1 MNAALFVT
9 GTDTGVGKTV
19 AACALVRGLRDQGL
33 DVGVMKPIETGVDP
47 TAGPLDAIALSAAAG
62 EPDALDLVCPLRF
75 SLPAA
80 PCVAAD
86 DEGKK
91 VDLKPVREAFG
102 ELVSR
107 HDWLVVEGAGGL
119 LVPTT
124 PDATM
129 ADLARDLGL
138 PVLLVARPALGTIN
152 HTRLCVEETLRRG
165 LDLVG
170 VIVSHDHAVSDADA
184 KNLDYLRSWLGDR
197 LLAEIPTVEGATPA
211 RLEPSVLHEL
221 VARVARYAGA

>member
-1 MNAALFVT
+1 MKAGVFVT

-19 AACALVRGLRDQGL
+19 AACALVRGLRDRGL
-33 DVGVMKPIETGVDP
+33 DVGVMKPIETGVDAA
-47 TAGPLDAIALSAAAG
+47 AGPLDAIALSAAAG
-62 EPDALDLVCPLRF
+62 DPDPLDRVCPVRF
-75 SLPAA
+75 ALPAA
-80 PCVAAD
+80 PCVAAE

-91 VDLKPVREAFG
+91 VDLEPVREAFG
-102 ELVSR
+102 ELASK
-107 HDWLVVEGAGGL
+107 HDWMVVEGAGGV

-129 ADLARDLGL
+129 TDLAKELGL

-170 VIVSHDHAVSDADA
+170 VIISHDHVVSDADA
-184 KNLDYLRSWLGDR
+184 KNLDYLR
-197 LLAEIPTVEGATPA
+197 
-211 RLEPSVLHEL
+211 
-221 VARVARYAGA
+221 

>member
-1 MNAALFVT
+1 MSPALFVT

-47 TAGPLDAIALSAAAG
+47 AAGPLDAIALSAAAG
-62 EPDALDLVCPLRF
+62 QPDALDLVCPVRF
-75 SLPAA
+75 ALPAA
-80 PCVAAD
+80 PCVAAE

-91 VDLKPVREAFG
+91 VDLAPVHRAFHQ
-102 ELVSR
+102 LAAR

-129 ADLARDLGL
+129 ADLAQDLSL

-170 VIVSHDHAVSDADA
+170 VVVSHDHTVSDADA
-184 KNLDYLRSWLGDR
+184 KNLDYLRRWLGER
-197 LLAEIPTVEGATPA
+197 LLAEIPVVED
-211 RLEPSVLHEL
+211 LEPIPLDPEAL
-221 VARVARYAGA
+221 AKLIERVART